1 MSFPLRYH
9 VVAALVGLTIMSAAA
24 LTTFAYRASRDSLEE
39 QATLAVGATAR
50 AREQA
55 LARLLDDRRE
65 RMNAFLASLESLCAE
80 RTPTGRFGWERE
92 CVRVALSGFQ
102 TGERA
107 EAVEL
112 TYAERRLAARGQSM
126 PPSETLP
133 TGQLT
138 SIVASPGRGQYTME
152 AIRDRLRVR
161 ARFPFDDIADIF
173 QDRSGLEPHGDV
185 FLTDRRGVRLTALG
199 DDDAAA
205 VTPGEPVRLC
215 LAGTPNEVHRP
226 DAHGVDA
233 ISAFRPVPAIGGC
246 AIASLQYA
254 DVLVPIH
261 QLGKRFLVSLASF
274 IVMGAVLSLFVAR
287 AVTNPLARLAGSAR
301 ALEAGRF
308 DERVPIAGPTEVRQ
322 LGRALSSMAKAVG
335 DLVQREHEAR
345 LEAESANRTKDD
357 FLAMLSHELRT
368 PLTAI
373 LGWSSI
379 MLTRRDDSDLIAQ
392 GLTAVE
398 RSARTQARLVDELL
412 DVSRIVNGKLRLNV
426 SADVSIAAVVD
437 AALEEVGPSVEEKS
451 ITIVKTIDAG
461 STVVSG
467 DAGRLQQVVVNLLSN
482 AVRFL
487 PPSGRIEVAVTGAG
501 ESVEIR
507 VTDNGIGIAPEFLPH
522 VFERFRQAD
531 NSTTRAYGG
540 LGLGLAIARH
550 LVELHDGTIRAESAG
565 AGTGATFVV
574 CLPRRAAIPATALTL
589 GPVRE
594 RSVPPLLEST
604 RILVVDDDP
613 ETRDVVRAILEG
625 AGAMVATAASAAE
638 TRAVLTR
645 TQPDVLIADIGMAR
659 EDGYSL
665 IRSVRALN
673 SDTAGVPAIAL
684 TAHVSPEDVEE
695 ALASGFQ
702 MHLAKPVDSSKLL
715 SAVTTTLLRNLP
727 N

>member
-1 MSFPLRYH
+1 VSFPLRYH
-9 VVAALVGLTIMSAAA
+9 VAAALVGLTVLSAAA
-24 LTTFAYRASRDSLEE
+24 LTTFAYRASRESLEE
-39 QATLAVGATAR
+39 QAALAVAAAAR
-50 AREQA
+50 AREQS
-55 LARLLDDRRE
+55 LARLLDNRRDR
-65 RMNAFLASLESLCAE
+65 MTAFLVSLESLCGE
-80 RTPTGRFGWERE
+80 RTPAGRFGWERE

-102 TGERA
+102 KGERA
-107 EAVEL
+107 DAVEL
-112 TYAERRLAARGQSM
+112 TYGRRRLAARGRSI
-126 PPSETLP
+126 PSYVRVP
-133 TGQLT
+133 AGQLT
-138 SIVASPGRGQYTME
+138 SIVASQSGGQYTME
-152 AIRDRLRVR
+152 ARRERLRVR
-161 ARFPFDDIADIF
+161 AQFPLDDINAIF
-173 QDRSGLEPHGDV
+173 DDRSGLEPHGEV
-185 FLTDRRGVRLTALG
+185 FLTDSGGVRLTALG
-199 DDDAAA
+199 DDDAAT
-205 VTPGEPVRLC
+205 VTPGEPVQQC
-215 LAGTPNEVHRP
+215 LAGKPHELHGP
-226 DAHGVDA
+226 DAHGVEA

-246 AIASLQYA
+246 AVASLQYA

-261 QLGKRFLVSLASF
+261 QLRKRFLVSLASF
-274 IVMGAVLSLFVAR
+274 IVMGAIVSLIIAR
-287 AVTNPLARLAGSAR
+287 AATTPLARLAGSAR
-301 ALEAGRF
+301 ALAAGRF

-322 LGRALSSMAKAVG
+322 LGHALSSMATAVG
-335 DLVQREHEAR
+335 ELVQREHEAR

-379 MLTRRDDSDLIAQ
+379 MLKRPDDGDLIAR

-398 RSARTQARLVDELL
+398 RSARTQARLVEELL
-412 DVSRIVNGKLRLNV
+412 DLSQIASGKLRLNV
-426 SADVSIAAVVD
+426 TGDVSLAAVVD
-437 AALEEVGPSVEEKS
+437 AALEAVGPSVEAKS

-467 DAGRLQQVVVNLLSN
+467 DAGRLQQVVGNLLSN

-487 PPSGRIEVAVTGAG
+487 PPSGRIEVAVASAG

-531 NSTTRAYGG
+531 SSTTRAHGG

-550 LVELHDGTIRAESAG
+550 LVEVHDGTIRAESAG

-574 CLPRRAAIPATALTL
+574 SLPRRAAVPATRAL

-594 RSVPPLLEST
+594 RPATLLLENT
-604 RILVVDDDP
+604 RILVVDDDSA
-613 ETRDVVRAILEG
+613 TREVLRAILEG
-625 AGAMVATAASAAE
+625 AGATVATTASAAE

-645 TQPDVLIADIGMAR
+645 THPDVLIADIGMPR

-665 IRSVRALN
+665 IRSVRALK

-684 TAHVSPEDVEE
+684 TAHARPEDVVE

-702 MHLAKPVDSSKLL
+702 MHVAKPVDSSKLL
-715 SAVTTTLLRNLP
+715 SAVATTLLRNVP